1 MKLVAQ
7 TQLQIMSFSIIS
19 IQMKMMYNS
28 LFSSFCTPLPFGEGW
43 WERLQIKLIP
53 YGELEGFVLGV

>member
-28 LFSSFCTPLPFGEGW
+28 YFHL
-43 WERLQIKLIP
+43 
-53 YGELEGFVLGV
+53 FVLPSLSGRVGDGLLFILGFLSVYPCYSACG